1 MSADSVGRVSTDT
14 IGRHYRSSIDRHC
27 RSNVSRVSAEISTD
41 IAADTPPTYSTDIL
55 HPHTRPTS
63 LPTLGRYSTEFSAEF
78 SADTWARYRPTL
90 GRASVEM
97 LFKFADRQ
105 LPLPVDTWSV
115 CRSTLGRHLDR
126 YVTMSCLRHNDR
138 LSLVYGSTFG
148 GVLCIVKSFCFAE
161 IF

>member
-41 IAADTPPTYSTDIL
+41 ISADTPPTYSTDIL

-63 LPTLGRYSTEFSAEF
+63 LPTLGRYSTEFSA
-78 SADTWARYRPTL
+78 DTWARYRPTL

-97 LFKFADRQ
+97 LFKFVDRQ

-138 LSLVYGSTFG
+138 LSVVYGSTFG
-148 GVLCIVKSFCFAE
+148 GILCIVKSFCFAE